1 MENFCQDRN
10 CWHAWEGEKMAGL
23 WNKEEIIKDFQKS
36 CPQFFVKHKLER
48 FQFFYYPVSIAEV
61 DVKEYIIEEYES
73 VELLV
78 LQLFDAGLTNAKD
91 IHTLTGLDKLLIT
104 RIIDNE
110 RFVYGHIESGSNALT
125 EMGKKTLEE
134 NSNSKGEQVIQH
146 ALYDVKREI
155 QIEAL
160 TGTVIP
166 YGCETNKK
174 RLVFNVA
181 DGYSRILP
189 RETVQIDAELT
200 REIRERLDEYKH
212 YDILNDGETIRDFG
226 PIRTREVRYGRA
238 FLAEFKGLIHPMI
251 IIEGYRFDKEEGRRV
266 KFYTPTALSAS
277 NARELKKDGVKLEE
291 YLVRADKYF
300 QYLMENKEKI
310 RETDEGALENLEKS
324 EAENRETGTE
334 NDKEMEA
341 VINKLNTFKQ
351 GENS

>member
-1 MENFCQDRN
+1 MENFCKDGNYLRV
-10 CWHAWEGEKMAGL
+10 WEGEKMAES
-23 WNKEEIIKDFQKS
+23 WNKEEIIKEFQKS
-36 CPQFFVKHKLER
+36 CPEFFAKHKLKR

-78 LQLFDAGLTNAKD
+78 LQLFDAGLTNAND
-91 IHTLTGLDKLLIT
+91 IHILTGLDELLVT

-110 RFVYGHIESGSNALT
+110 RFVYGHIESGSNSLT
-125 EMGKKTLEE
+125 EMGRKTLEE
-134 NSNSKGEQVIQH
+134 NSNLQGEQAIQH

-174 RLVFNVA
+174 RLVFNVS
-181 DGYSRILP
+181 DEYSRILP
-189 RETVQIDAELT
+189 RETVQIDEELT

-226 PIRTREVRYGRA
+226 PVRTREVRYGRA
-238 FLAEFKGLIHPMI
+238 FLAEFSEFIHPMI
-251 IIEGYRFDKEEGRRV
+251 IIEGYRFDEEGKGRI

-277 NARELKKDGVKLEE
+277 NAQVLIKDGVKPEE
-291 YLVRADKYF
+291 YLIRADGYF
-300 QYLMENKEKI
+300 RYLMENKDKI
-310 RETDEGALENLEKS
+310 RETDAGAFKNLEKA
-324 EAENRETGTE
+324 EAENRETDTE

-341 VINKLNTFKQ
+341 VISRLNTFKE
-351 GENS
+351 GESS